1 MMNYTQ
7 ILLIGVFSVVCTA
20 TKWPF
25 LPRPALFIGHDVAK
39 GVKGHIW
46 ESRGDLF
53 WVRHIPRCCDVTRSL
68 CPSGKCGRKC
78 VSVSCDHLLEMGLKI
93 LIRVFSI
100 FSGGHQDLATSQ
112 HLDMRRTQNISQL
125 LSQFECT
132 MMLLISKYE
141 LCIVYKTYTNEY
153 LKLEKGATQYHDQ
166 GDHGLKKDH

>member
-1 MMNYTQ
+1 MKAPGVEHESGLALMMNYTQ

-53 WVRHIPRCCDVTRSL
+53 WVRHIPRCYDVTRSL
-68 CPSGKCGRKC
+68 CPSWKCGRKC

-93 LIRVFSI
+93 LIRVLSI
-100 FSGGHQDLATSQ
+100 FSGGPSRSCDVTTSWYAP
-112 HLDMRRTQNISQL
+112 HSKHISIAFLVWVHHDAVDIKVWTLYSIQN
-125 LSQFECT
+125 
-132 MMLLISKYE
+132 
-141 LCIVYKTYTNEY
+141 V
-153 LKLEKGATQYHDQ
+153 H
-166 GDHGLKKDH
+166 